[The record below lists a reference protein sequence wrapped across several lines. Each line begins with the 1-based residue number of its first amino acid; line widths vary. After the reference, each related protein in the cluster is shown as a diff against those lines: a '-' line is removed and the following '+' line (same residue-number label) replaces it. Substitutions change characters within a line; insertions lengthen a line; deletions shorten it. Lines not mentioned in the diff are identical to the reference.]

1 MTADGAGV
9 RLGPLL
15 LAIPL
20 QALRVKAQTTS
31 GKADSTALSRSAI
44 ASPCFSQGLP
54 LRKRNSDCT
63 VSQGA

>member
-20 QALRVKAQTTS
+20 QALGVKAETTA

-44 ASPCFSQGLP
+44 ASPLFFPRFASSQ
-54 LRKRNSDCT
+54 T
-63 VSQGA
+63 Q

>member
-20 QALRVKAQTTS
+20 QALCVKGETRS
-31 GKADSTALSRSAI
+31 GKADSTALSSSAI
-44 ASPCFSQGLP
+44 ARPLFFPRFGSSQ
-54 LRKRNSDCT
+54 T
-63 VSQGA
+63 Q